1 MLFHRNYCDDIVLCH
16 LQFSHTVLHNYI
28 VHSPFFMDF
37 HSNLLWETK
46 AGVIRIPFRCTITW
60 ICDWMITL
68 YCTSSEIWMCK
79 FSNELNQGYF
89 LHWKESSKIPVIWLK
104 NVLGKYKIPCLDFWN
119 WLTQFVIVF
128 SVDRLQHNIRE
139 VLLNWVGL
147 RPIT

>member
-89 LHWKESSKIPVIWLK
+89 LHLKESSKTFWENTKFLVYISETRWL
-104 NVLGKYKIPCLDFWN
+104 NWLLYLVWPDCNIYTYGKY
-119 WLTQFVIVF
+119 
-128 SVDRLQHNIRE
+128 S
-139 VLLNWVGL
+139 
-147 RPIT
+147 